1 MALQI
6 DSKNKHVHVL
16 EFDNWKIREV
26 CEGPHT
32 LLYNVKI
39 LYREVWKAPHT
50 LVYNVKIH

>member
-1 MALQI
+1 MICQYSERFRLNFMALQI

-32 LLYNVKI
+32 LLDN
-39 LYREVWKAPHT
+39 L
-50 LVYNVKIH
+50 KIH